1 MHILNDLKISGVV
14 VICTDSKG
22 FEFKRTRF
30 VHINPVMVDLSVQQ
44 ITSKSTVAIQLRRV
58 DGICSTNH

>member
-30 VHINPVMVDLSVQQ
+30 VHFKPVMVDLSVQQ
-44 ITSKSTVAIQLRRV
+44 ITGKSTVAIQLWRV

>member
-14 VICTDSKG
+14 VIGTDSKG

-44 ITSKSTVAIQLRRV
+44 ITGKSTVAI
-58 DGICSTNH
+58 

>member
-14 VICTDSKG
+14 VIGTDSKG

-30 VHINPVMVDLSVQQ
+30 VHFKPVMVDLSVQQ
-44 ITSKSTVAIQLRRV
+44 ITGKSTVAI
-58 DGICSTNH
+58 

>member
-1 MHILNDLKISGVV
+1 MHIFNDLKISGVV
-14 VICTDSKG
+14 VKGTDSEG

-44 ITSKSTVAIQLRRV
+44 ITGKFIVVVAIELQ
-58 DGICSTNH
+58 